1 MKVRGEV
8 ESVGQ
13 RSSQLLG
20 LWPGVSVCISDLR
33 DVVDGRLH
41 APQLRGL
48 DVQQLQHIVG

>member
-1 MKVRGEV
+1 M
-8 ESVGQ
+8 
-13 RSSQLLG
+13 
-20 LWPGVSVCISDLR
+20 CISDLR